1 MVKIVDH
8 AYEPETTIRSNQAK
22 IKKALAKKEKVVVL
36 HSEGFVH
43 GRLAGIPGVE
53 YKVLKGLPRRREV
66 NLKKLSTKLPTKIA
80 PSISVQDS
88 ELLSRFIRRR
98 DAAFLARFYEEYE
111 AFMVAYAKNNGWLES
126 SGS

>member
-8 AYEPETTIRSNQAK
+8 AYEPETVIQLNQAR
-22 IKKALAKKEKVVVL
+22 IKRALAKKEKVVVL

-53 YKVLKGLPRRREV
+53 YKVDKRLSRRKEV
-66 NLKKLSTKLPTKIA
+66 NLKKLHAKMA
-80 PSISVQDS
+80 PSMSVPS
-88 ELLSRFIRRR
+88 SALLFRFIRPR
-98 DAAFLARFYEEYE
+98 DSTFLTRFYAEYE
-111 AFMVAYAKNNGWLES
+111 AFMVAYAKNNGLLES

>member
-8 AYEPETTIRSNQAK
+8 AYEPESVIQSNQAK
-22 IKKALAKKEKVVVL
+22 IMRALERNEKVIVL

-53 YKVLKGLPRRREV
+53 YKVLKGLPKRKDLAQKA
-66 NLKKLSTKLPTKIA
+66 NM
-80 PSISVQDS
+80 PS
-88 ELLSRFIRRR
+88 EGARNR
-98 DAAFLARFYEEYE
+98 DAEFLARFDEEYE
-111 AFMVAYAKNNGWLES
+111 AFVAAYEKNNGTLES

>member
-8 AYEPETTIRSNQAK
+8 AYEPETVIRSNQAK
-22 IKKALAKKEKVVVL
+22 IKRALERKEKVVVL

-53 YKVLKGLPRRREV
+53 YKVLKALPRRREV
-66 NLKKLSTKLPTKIA
+66 NLKKLSVKMA
-80 PSISVQDS
+80 QSMSVQDS

-111 AFMVAYAKNNGWLES
+111 AFVVDYAKNGGL
-126 SGS
+126 